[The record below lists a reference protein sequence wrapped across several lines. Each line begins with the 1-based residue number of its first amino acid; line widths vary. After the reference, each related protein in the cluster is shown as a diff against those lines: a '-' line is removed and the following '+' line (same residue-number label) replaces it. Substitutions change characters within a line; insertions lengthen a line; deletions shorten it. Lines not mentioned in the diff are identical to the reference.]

1 MKLRQLLFFLGLIL
15 VAGLLIGQFGQIQ
28 KFISTLEK
36 LNIFILILILPLRF
50 LYYREN
56 SKFFASFFAIFKQKT
71 NFKHLFR
78 AVTAMNFVNIIFPSG
93 GISGLSYLRKQV
105 GKDVS
110 SSTIT
115 LAQFFYY
122 VLLFIALVASLAV
135 AFVLLLLSN
144 RVIRVS
150 SRVTLVVLFALL
162 VVCIG
167 MLIFIYN
174 KNFTVE
180 AIVIVLRPVN
190 WLLRKSHKQQITD
203 EKVAEF
209 IDQFH
214 DSLFFIQ
221 DNWQKLGPSFW
232 HILLML
238 LFDFASV
245 YVVFL
250 AFGTW
255 INPSVVI
262 AGYTLAQ
269 AASLASIIT
278 AGVGLFEATMIATFV
293 GLGVSFDLALSVTI
307 VYRSIALWLFVP
319 AGVYLYKH
327 GVIDGD

>member
-1 MKLRQLLFFLGLIL
+1 
-15 VAGLLIGQFGQIQ
+15 
-28 KFISTLEK
+28 
-36 LNIFILILILPLRF
+36 
-50 LYYREN
+50 
-56 SKFFASFFAIFKQKT
+56 
-71 NFKHLFR
+71 
-78 AVTAMNFVNIIFPSG
+78 MNFVNIIFPSG